1 MVVDCGFAVFRYFM
15 RNCLQ
20 KAKNVIQLFLKNEQG
35 QAIAE
40 YSVLVVMFLGV
51 TLMLVTL
58 LRIFSSY
65 GWRILNLI
73 GMDYP

>member
-1 MVVDCGFAVFRYFM
+1 M

-20 KAKNVIQLFLKNEQG
+20 KCKNVIQLLLKNEQG

-40 YSVLVVMFLGV
+40 YSTMIVLFVGV

-58 LRIFSSY
+58 LKIFSSY

>member
-1 MVVDCGFAVFRYFM
+1 MSF
-15 RNCLQ
+15 LQ
-20 KAKNVIQLFLKNEQG
+20 KIKRTVQLVHAGNKG

-40 YSVLVVMFLGV
+40 YSTLVVLFVGT
-51 TLMLVTL
+51 TLMLITL

-73 GMDYP
+73 GLDYP

>member
-1 MVVDCGFAVFRYFM
+1 ML
-15 RNCLQ
+15 NCLQ
-20 KAKNVIQLFLKNEQG
+20 KLWNLIQLKHADEKG

-40 YSVLVVMFLGV
+40 YSTLVVLFVG
-51 TLMLVTL
+51 TTIMLITL

-73 GMDYP
+73 GSDYP

>member
-1 MVVDCGFAVFRYFM
+1 MLE
-15 RNCLQ
+15 CLQ
-20 KAKNVIQLFLKNEQG
+20 KYKNVIKFVHGNEKG

-40 YSVLVVMFLGV
+40 YSTLVVLFVGV
-51 TLMLVTL
+51 TLMMITL

-73 GMDYP
+73 GSDYP

>member
-1 MVVDCGFAVFRYFM
+1 M
-15 RNCLQ
+15 RNSLQ
-20 KAKNVIQLFLKNEQG
+20 KCKNVIQLLQCNEQG

-40 YSVLVVMFLGV
+40 YSTLVVLFVGV
-51 TLMLVTL
+51 TLMLITL

>member
-1 MVVDCGFAVFRYFM
+1 M

-20 KAKNVIQLFLKNEQG
+20 KIKNVIQLTHGHEKG

-40 YSVLVVMFLGV
+40 YSALVVLFVGV
-51 TLMLVTL
+51 TLMLITL

-73 GMDYP
+73 GSDYP

>member
-1 MVVDCGFAVFRYFM
+1 MVKF
-15 RNCLQ
+15 
-20 KAKNVIQLFLKNEQG
+20 IQGRENG

-40 YSVLVVMFLGV
+40 YSTLVVLFVGV

-58 LRIFSSY
+58 LRVFSDY

-73 GMDYP
+73 GLDYP

>member
-1 MVVDCGFAVFRYFM
+1 M
-15 RNCLQ
+15 RSCLQ
-20 KAKNVIQLFLKNEQG
+20 KCKNVIQLLLKNESG

-40 YSVLVVMFLGV
+40 YSTLVVLFVGV
-51 TLMLVTL
+51 TLMLITL

-73 GMDYP
+73 GSDYP

>member
-1 MVVDCGFAVFRYFM
+1 ML
-15 RNCLQ
+15 NCFF
-20 KAKNVIQLFLKNEQG
+20 KFKNVIQLKHADERG

-40 YSVLVVMFLGV
+40 YSTLVVLFVGT
-51 TLMLVTL
+51 TLMLITL

-73 GMDYP
+73 GLDYP

>member
-1 MVVDCGFAVFRYFM
+1 ML
-15 RNCLQ
+15 NCLQ
-20 KAKNVIQLFLKNEQG
+20 KYRNVIQLMHGNEKG
-35 QAIAE
+35 QTIAE
-40 YSVLVVMFLGV
+40 YSTLVVLFVGV

-73 GMDYP
+73 GSDYP

>member
-1 MVVDCGFAVFRYFM
+1 MF
-15 RNCLQ
+15 NCLH
-20 KAKNVIQLFLKNEQG
+20 KLKKVIQLIHRTENG

-40 YSVLVVMFLGV
+40 YSTLLVLFVGV

-58 LRIFSSY
+58 LRVFNDY

-73 GMDYP
+73 GLDYP